1 MPKLS
6 TPAIHRHDFEIAVD
20 AKVIVEHAPPGQ
32 PFVHTVYGLQIT
44 GGSSSTW
51 SEFER
56 YRMAGAT
63 ARALLVQAAAQKL
76 NVDVAACKTE
86 NGFVIA
92 GDKRISYG
100 ELTEAASKLPPP
112 ANVEL
117 KDKKDWNYLGK
128 PTKRLDAKAKVNG
141 HASFGM
147 DVHFPGMLTAVV
159 AHSPVFGGTVRSFDA
174 TAAKAIKGVREVV
187 KIPTGV
193 AVIADH
199 AILAGCVNIGE
210 A

>member
-1 MPKLS
+1 MSDTLYSRRSFIKTGSTVTGGLLISFFIPAAAKKLGELPTGNTMFAPNAYLNVLPDNNIKIVLS
-6 TPAIHRHDFEIAVD
+6 HVEMGQGVWTTLPMLIAEELD
-20 AKVIVEHAPPGQ
+20 CDWNKVIVEHAPPGQ

-56 YRMAGAT
+56 YRNAGAT

-76 NVDVAACKTE
+76 NVDPASCKTE

-112 ANVEL
+112 ANVQ
-117 KDKKDWNYLGK
+117 
-128 PTKRLDAKAKVNG
+128 
-141 HASFGM
+141 
-147 DVHFPGMLTAVV
+147 
-159 AHSPVFGGTVRSFDA
+159 
-174 TAAKAIKGVREVV
+174 
-187 KIPTGV
+187 
-193 AVIADH
+193 
-199 AILAGCVNIGE
+199 
-210 A
+210 